1 MSTTMNEKQERVL
14 NIKSYNDF
22 VSNIEID
29 DLRIVSAQVNILD
42 YSYFPSSAQVKWRMR
57 ASYNKKTKKQFSVS
71 HRYNTTI
78 LDKETN
84 EAKAK
89 ISVTFFVVYSSK
101 IPISDDFF
109 EIFKVRNLPLN
120 TWPYFR
126 EFVHN
131 VTMRMGWPPFIA
143 PTYVV

>member
-1 MSTTMNEKQERVL
+1 MSKVMGTKQKKVSRFRE
-14 NIKSYNDF
+14 YNNF
-22 VSNIEID
+22 VKQIEID

-42 YSYFPSSAQVKWRMR
+42 YSYFPSSTEVKWRMR
-57 ASYNKKTKKQFSVS
+57 ASYEETEEQFSVS
-71 HRYNTTI
+71 HRYNVTI

-89 ISVTFFVVYSSK
+89 ISVTFYVVYSSK

-109 EIFKVRNLPLN
+109 KIFKVRNLPLN

-131 VTMRMGWPPFIA
+131 ITMRMGWPPLIA

>member
-1 MSTTMNEKQERVL
+1 MSKVMDTKQKKVSSFRE
-14 NIKSYNDF
+14 YNNF
-22 VSNIEID
+22 VKQIEID

-42 YSYFPSSAQVKWRMR
+42 YSYFPSSTEVKWRMR
-57 ASYNKKTKKQFSVS
+57 ASYEKTEEQFSVS
-71 HRYNTTI
+71 HRYNVTI
-78 LDKETN
+78 LNKETN

-89 ISVTFFVVYSSK
+89 ISVTFFVVYSSE

-109 EIFKVRNLPLN
+109 RIFKTRNLPLN

>member
-1 MSTTMNEKQERVL
+1 MSKVIDTKQKKVL
-14 NIKSYNDF
+14 GFGEYNKF
-22 VSNIEID
+22 VKQIEIN

-42 YSYFPSSAQVKWRMR
+42 YSYFPSSPEIKWSMR
-57 ASYNKKTKKQFSVS
+57 ASYEKAEKQFNVS
-71 HRYNTTI
+71 HRYNVTI

-101 IPISDDFF
+101 IPINDDFF
-109 EIFKVRNLPLN
+109 KIFKVRNLPLN

-126 EFVHN
+126 EFVHSI
-131 VTMRMGWPPFIA
+131 TMRMGWPTFIA
-143 PTYVV
+143 PMYVV

>member
-1 MSTTMNEKQERVL
+1 MSRVKDSKQKKAPIFRD
-14 NIKSYNDF
+14 YNDF
-22 VSNIEID
+22 VKQIEVD
-29 DLRIVSAQVNILD
+29 NLRIVSAQVNILD
-42 YSYFPSSAQVKWRMR
+42 YSYFPSSTEVKWRMR
-57 ASYNKKTKKQFSVS
+57 ASYEKTEEQFSVS
-71 HRYNTTI
+71 HRYNVTI

-109 EIFKVRNLPLN
+109 KIFKARNLPLN

-131 VTMRMGWPPFIA
+131 VIMRMGWPPFIA

>member
-1 MSTTMNEKQERVL
+1 MSKVMDTKQKKVSGFGE
-14 NIKSYNDF
+14 YNKF
-22 VSNIEID
+22 VKQIEID

-42 YSYFPSSAQVKWRMR
+42 YSYFPSSTEVKWSMR
-57 ASYNKKTKKQFSVS
+57 ASYEKAGEQFNVS
-71 HRYNTTI
+71 HRYNVTI

-89 ISVTFFVVYSSK
+89 ISVAFFVVYSSK
-101 IPISDDFF
+101 IPISDAFF
-109 EIFKVRNLPLN
+109 KIFKTRNLPLN

-131 VTMRMGWPPFIA
+131 ITMRTGWPPFIA
-143 PTYVV
+143 PTYVI